1 MECLENAFEDI
12 DRLIME
18 KKNSIKQLVV
28 KWKRLLDFGIG
39 FYLIS
44 DYEQAKK
51 WAVRTTGRRAEGSPT
66 ISVYNV
72 DDKAFKDL
80 SVLTFVKADKE
91 WLRYI
96 ATYRTDKSASDAYDI
111 VIGPVANDQA
121 IRTVN
126 DFIKGRFTENMA
138 IQLLLPQ
145 NLKDQYTFKTEKAI
159 SILELVEVKCL
170 WKDLNQK

>member
-1 MECLENAFEDI
+1 M
-12 DRLIME
+12 
-18 KKNSIKQLVV
+18 
-28 KWKRLLDFGIG
+28 
-39 FYLIS
+39 
-44 DYEQAKK
+44 
-51 WAVRTTGRRAEGSPT
+51 
-66 ISVYNV
+66 
-72 DDKAFKDL
+72 
-80 SVLTFVKADKE
+80 TFVKADKE

-170 WKDLNQK
+170 

>member
-1 MECLENAFEDI
+1 M
-12 DRLIME
+12 
-18 KKNSIKQLVV
+18 KKVIRFWNRILSYK
-28 KWKRLLDFGIG
+28 
-39 FYLIS
+39 Y
-44 DYEQAKK
+44 YEQAKK

-121 IRTVN
+121 IRIVN
-126 DFIKGRFTENMA
+126 DWLFSYYFHKI
-138 IQLLLPQ
+138 
-145 NLKDQYTFKTEKAI
+145 
-159 SILELVEVKCL
+159 
-170 WKDLNQK
+170 